1 MLSDNELLVALDHSE
16 SKPRGMRNLANQASV
31 RELEVMAVR
40 LRDAGDEKGADYLER
55 KALALLDRKICRK
68 VLLARYPEETGY
80 RI

>member
-1 MLSDNELLVALDHSE
+1 MLTENKLQVDRAYGE
-16 SKPRGMRNLANQASV
+16 SKPRGIRNLPNQASV

-55 KALALLDRKICRK
+55 QALALLDRKICRK
-68 VLLARYPEETGY
+68 ALLARYPENTMY